1 MSPLYEMLLF
11 TAFVLGIYLGC
22 ALLIINR
29 YNRLLNRL
37 LGIVTLSISIIFLVF
52 YLVNKK
58 WIVNVP
64 FFARSFTPLSYLIPA
79 CSFLYIRCFIKD
91 EYRLQKKDIIH
102 FLPFTFNVVLL
113 LPYLFSSTETK
124 RAYAKALVANLDYFQ
139 YYNTGFIP
147 ERYHV
152 IARSLL
158 LVVYLFLMW
167 RLMLSNTYRSFVSKN
182 KTRYPHS
189 IYWIRFFAIFITVL
203 GILAVLIRWQIILY
217 GSTFFILHGSPL
229 SMGLAIFFIILLAY
243 GTSNPV
249 ILYGLPHFVKAAPE
263 PATAP
268 IIPIE
273 HNIITPEPE
282 TPAADAV
289 LPRAPFEKARMEAF
303 EQVIRQYMEEQ
314 MPYCDPEF
322 NLESMSKALNI
333 PRHHL
338 SWIFRFQIQQSFVD
352 YRTHFRVEYV
362 KRCMQEGLSKEL
374 TLEAIGEQAGF
385 SSRSTFFVAF
395 KKLTGQTPSAYLDSI
410 TAQKTG

>member
-1 MSPLYEMLLF
+1 M
-11 TAFVLGIYLGC
+11 
-22 ALLIINR
+22 
-29 YNRLLNRL
+29 
-37 LGIVTLSISIIFLVF
+37 
-52 YLVNKK
+52 
-58 WIVNVP
+58 P
-64 FFARSFTPLSYLIPA
+64 FFARSFTPLSYLIPS
-79 CSFLYIRCFIKD
+79 CSYLYIKCFIKD

-102 FLPFTFNVVLL
+102 FLPFTFNVILL

-158 LVVYLFLMW
+158 LMVYLFLMW

-182 KTRYPHS
+182 KTLYPHS
-189 IYWIRFFAIFITVL
+189 IYWIRFFAIFITML
-203 GILAVLIRWQIILY
+203 GILAVLMRWQIILY
-217 GSTFFILHGSPL
+217 GSTFFLLHGSPL
-229 SMGLAIFFIILLAY
+229 SIALAVFFIILLAY

-249 ILYGLPHFVKAAPE
+249 ILYGLPHFVKTAPE
-263 PATAP
+263 AATA
-268 IIPIE
+268 IVT
-273 HNIITPEPE
+273 NITPEPE
-282 TPAADAV
+282 TPIADAV

-303 EQVIRQYMEEQ
+303 EQVIKQYMEEQ
-314 MPYCDPEF
+314 APYCDPEF
-322 NLESMSKALNI
+322 NLDSMSKALNI

-338 SWIFRFQIQQSFVD
+338 SWIFRYQIRQSFVD
-352 YRTHFRVEYV
+352 YRTHFRVEHV
-362 KRCMQEGLSKEL
+362 KRCMQEGLGKEL

-410 TAQKTG
+410 AVHQKAG